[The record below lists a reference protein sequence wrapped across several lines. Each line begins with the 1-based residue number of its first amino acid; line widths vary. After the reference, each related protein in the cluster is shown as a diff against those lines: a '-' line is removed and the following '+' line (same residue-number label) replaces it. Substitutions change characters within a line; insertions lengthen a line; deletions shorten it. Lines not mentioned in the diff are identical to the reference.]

1 MSTAVFKV
9 KGYYLASLF
18 ILNMHYS
25 AFFFLFVFWFIA
37 AQILSTLSTQEGH
50 NTIGGKS
57 TK

>member
-1 MSTAVFKV
+1 MSTVVFKV
-9 KGYYLASLF
+9 KRHHLVSLF

-25 AFFFLFVFWFIA
+25 ALFFLFVFWFIA